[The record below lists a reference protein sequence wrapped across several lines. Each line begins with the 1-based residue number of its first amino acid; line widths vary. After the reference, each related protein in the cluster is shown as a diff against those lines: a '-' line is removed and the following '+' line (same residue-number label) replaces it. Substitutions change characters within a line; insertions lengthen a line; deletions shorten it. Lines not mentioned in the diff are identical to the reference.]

1 MSKTNSLKCE
11 YLQQN
16 PSSIIFY
23 LLQDGSI
30 FSIHFYITLAYLIL
44 FVINT
49 IIYIY
54 NYKYTY
60 NLYLYL

>member
-30 FSIHFYITLAYLIL
+30 FSIRFYINLAYLIL

-49 IIYIY
+49 IIYI
-54 NYKYTY
+54 
-60 NLYLYL
+60 